1 MHRLLRA
8 LVSFACLLA
17 WNAASAQSYPARP
30 VRFII
35 PTAPGGGIDFMARM
49 VGPPVGEAL
58 GQPVVLDNRGG
69 LGGQIGANVVA
80 KAAPDG
86 YTVLISTDALISQVP
101 VMKLPYD
108 PFKDLEP
115 VALLSTIPYAIVANP
130 EIAKDLAEF
139 VQLARS
145 KANAATYGTPGVGSP
160 QHMIALMF
168 GSLTGSTML
177 HIPYKGAGEIVPAV
191 MGGQVHALFQP
202 LSGMVPNIKAGK
214 LRALAVTVPKRVDIL
229 PDVPT
234 TLETGFPE
242 LNISTWFAAWVPA
255 GTPREITTRL
265 QDEMIKAVQTPAAR
279 DKLAPLGFQAAP
291 GTGEQL
297 RETMK
302 RDLARWSKI
311 VQDFNIR
318 VELARVKKLAST
330 TAPCAAAR

>member
-1 MHRLLRA
+1 MHRLLNA
-8 LVSFACLLA
+8 LVAVTCLVA
-17 WNAASAQSYPARP
+17 WTAALPQSYPTRP

-35 PTAPGGGIDFMARM
+35 PTAPGGGIDFMARL

-58 GQPVVLDNRGG
+58 GQPIVLENRGG
-69 LGGQIGANVVA
+69 LGGQIGAGVVA

-115 VALLSTIPYAIVANP
+115 VALLSTIPYAIVVNP
-130 EIAKDLAEF
+130 EIAKDIGEF

-145 KANAATYGTPGVGSP
+145 KANAVTYGTPGVGSP

-191 MGGQVHALFQP
+191 MGGQVHSLFQP

-214 LRALAVTVPKRVDIL
+214 LRALAVTVSKRVDIL

-234 TLETGFPE
+234 IMEAGYPE
-242 LNISTWFAAWVPA
+242 LNVSTWFGAWVPA
-255 GTPREITTRL
+255 GTPREITMRL
-265 QDEMIKAVQTPAAR
+265 QEEMIKAVQTPTAR

-297 RETMK
+297 REAMK
-302 RDLARWSKI
+302 RDLARWSKA
-311 VQDFNIR
+311 VKDFNIR
-318 VELARVKKLAST
+318 VE
-330 TAPCAAAR
+330 